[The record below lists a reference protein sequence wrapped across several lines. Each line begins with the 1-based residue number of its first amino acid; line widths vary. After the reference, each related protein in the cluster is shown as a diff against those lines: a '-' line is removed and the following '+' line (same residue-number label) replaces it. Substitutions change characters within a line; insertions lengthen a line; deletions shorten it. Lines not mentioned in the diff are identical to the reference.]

1 MAKTINPSK
10 LLPSAKS
17 TAIVRVGK
25 PNIIAK
31 TSPLSK
37 GLLATRQSKDATDA
51 NNKLVK
57 VDKFLKSD
65 LIVSQKKAEVK
76 RKDTEKEDFA
86 EAEKKLELPKFK
98 GIKLPGISLP
108 SLGFMDRVKRFIF
121 FTALGWALPKILEFL
136 PKLEGFANIIG
147 GVYNF
152 AEGLFGK
159 LFDGFM
165 SLVKFGGDL
174 KDKTLGFIATAKA
187 GVGGNYQKE
196 FDKLEK
202 QFNTFVNAS
211 IIAGVL
217 SADIGLAAEFLER
230 KLGRKLTP
238 QELKEFGVKPGSVE
252 GRAIQR
258 PGTKAERA
266 AAKQQ
271 KRIQGAELRAAA
283 KKPKPKPSL
292 WQKLTGG
299 LKSKFAGVAGKLAKP
314 FSKFAGA
321 AIPGLGA
328 AIGFADAQARSKSGD
343 KLGAFLAGLSASLDA
358 FTAAVAVAGL
368 ASAATGVGLPAAA
381 VLATAATAAGAISM
395 SIDVVLLIRDILK
408 AFGVPVFN
416 KGGRVVRKY
425 QGGGNTRGGRPVGAS
440 KRRGITPAT
449 RKIKQTKPPKSQP
462 GRDVGGENKIKR
474 LYPNTGKRFITEQE
488 WRDSGSTLTYNE
500 YLVQERQNE
509 GKKPNPYKALT
520 STAKILKEIPLVGGI
535 MGAAV
540 DIALGQKPDVNVYRS
555 LSAGIGSLVESLA
568 NQKTNQSVT
577 SLMRNIKGFAE
588 GGKVPASREL
598 KGDYRSLSSGD
609 MIAKVLGPTIDQRV
623 NEAIQSIQKEL
634 QKRKEGAPG
643 QPPGQPPGP
652 SRTDDGAPP
661 GDYDS
666 GKTGSYASG
675 AYIGE
680 PGDTDGQQTGLDM
693 NLSGGIGTP
702 IYAPRDLIYRS
713 KGTDGNP
720 SVGLNGTPD
729 VLGPSGSGFGYYGAY
744 YFKEG
749 NKEYEVLMGH
759 FRDTPYKGSKDGQV
773 IPKGTLLGY
782 QGASGRTIGAGGK
795 PYPHISLHLNG
806 IGFSASNQK
815 LVEFADSLVKS
826 GGTKAK
832 DPPSTAKGT
841 SIASWYGPDF
851 YGNQT
856 ADNTGKYILK
866 RDSLWV
872 AHKTL
877 PFGTRVKFTYNGK
890 TITLPV
896 RDRGPFEPGRDWDLT
911 EAAAEQIG
919 LKTGSRSGT
928 GSVQYEILG
937 KQGGGLISPRKPN
950 RPIPNSFASYE
961 TYGSGMMIA
970 IQPIIV
976 EKQVPVS
983 GGGNKMIAFPVP
995 VAVNSNIDN
1004 AFIGG

>member
-1 MAKTINPSK
+1 MAKTINPAK

-37 GLLATRQSKDATDA
+37 GLLAKRENVDATDA

-65 LIVSQKKAEVK
+65 LLVSKKKAEVT
-76 RKDTEKEDFA
+76 RKDKEKEDFA

-159 LFDGFM
+159 LFNGFM

-196 FDKLEK
+196 FDTLEK

-217 SADIGLAAEFLER
+217 AADIGSAAVDEYNKQR
-230 KLGRKLTP
+230 KKGQKPEPGKPTAKAGAKVTTGRGG
-238 QELKEFGVKPGSVE
+238 E
-252 GRAIQR
+252 
-258 PGTKAERA
+258 
-266 AAKQQ
+266 
-271 KRIQGAELRAAA
+271 
-283 KKPKPKPSL
+283 KPKGKPKVTTGKGGKVPG
-292 WQKLTGG
+292 WWNKIFKGPFAKLKGP
-299 LKSKFAGVAGKLAKP
+299 LSR
-314 FSKFAGA
+314 FAGA
-321 AIPGLGA
+321 AVPGLGA
-328 AIGFADAQARSKSGD
+328 AVGAADATARFKAGD
-343 KLGAFLAGLSASLDA
+343 KIGGALASVSSGLDA
-358 FTAAVAVAGL
+358 ITTVL
-368 ASAATGVGLPAAA
+368 ALTGVGLPAAA
-381 VLATAATAAGAISM
+381 IFGGVSIG
-395 SIDVVLLIRDILK
+395 IDVILLIRDIAK
-408 AFGVPVFN
+408 AFFPFIPMFSR
-416 KGGRVVRKY
+416 GGRVVRRY
-425 QGGGNTRGGRPVGAS
+425 QGGGTTRGGRPVGAP
-440 KRRGITPAT
+440 KRRGITPAS
-449 RKIKQTKPPKSQP
+449 RKLKQTRPSKSQP

-488 WRDSGSTLTYNE
+488 WRDSGSTLSYNE

-520 STAKILKEIPLVGGI
+520 TTSKILKEIPLVGGI

-555 LSAGIGSLVESLA
+555 LSAGIGSLVENLA
-568 NQKTNQSVT
+568 NQKSNQSVT

-588 GGKVPASREL
+588 GGNVPASKEL

-643 QPPGQPPGP
+643 QPSGPPGADGDVP
-652 SRTDDGAPP
+652 GAKLRDGSNAKIEADLLDYYTVLYGKNAAIGIVANLRRESGYRTSTPDNSSYEGMAQWSRNDRWPKFVKWAESKGLDPYNRNAQAQYIAVELKQLGTDKRIAQA
-661 GDYDS
+661 
-666 GKTGSYASG
+666 KTAEEAASIFYNEFERG
-675 AYIGE
+675 AYSKPVKGNSYNPDNPHENKNKAFAQDISGRNPDIGKRS
-680 PGDTDGQQTGLDM
+680 GDVVIKPLTPSGQYTVNEMGTK
-693 NLSGGIGTP
+693 LSG
-702 IYAPRDLIYRS
+702 DLGDFMKSWGGVPGSIWQHSRHGGQGKRNY
-713 KGTDGNP
+713 P
-720 SVGLNGTPD
+720 SYHNVD
-729 VLGPSGSGFGYYGAY
+729 RAIDLGANAN
-744 YFKEG
+744 E
-749 NKEYEVLMGH
+749 
-759 FRDTPYKGSKDGQV
+759 
-773 IPKGTLLGY
+773 
-782 QGASGRTIGAGGK
+782 QG
-795 PYPHISLHLNG
+795 P
-806 IGFSASNQK
+806 
-815 LVEFADSLVKS
+815 
-826 GGTKAK
+826 
-832 DPPSTAKGT
+832 
-841 SIASWYGPDF
+841 
-851 YGNQT
+851 
-856 ADNTGKYILK
+856 ILK
-866 RDSLWV
+866 KIEEFNRLKAVKPVQLLHAGNDSTGGHDDHVHV
-872 AHKTL
+872 A
-877 PFGTRVKFTYNGK
+877 Y
-890 TITLPV
+890 
-896 RDRGPFEPGRDWDLT
+896 
-911 EAAAEQIG
+911 
-919 LKTGSRSGT
+919 
-928 GSVQYEILG
+928 
-937 KQGGGLISPRKPN
+937 QGGGPISPRKPN

-961 TYGSGMMIA
+961 TYGSGMVIA

-995 VAVNSNIDN
+995 VAVNSNMDN

>member
-17 TAIVRVGK
+17 TAIVKVGK
-25 PNIIAK
+25 PNIISK
-31 TSPLSK
+31 TSSLYK
-37 GLLATRQSKDATDA
+37 GLIASKKSSAIVKSEGAIDT

-65 LIVSQKKAEVK
+65 LIVSKKKAEVK
-76 RKDTEKEDFA
+76 RKETEKEDFA
-86 EAEKKLELPKFK
+86 EAEKKLETPQSKKF
-98 GIKLPGISLP
+98 KLPGISLP

-136 PKLEGFANIIG
+136 PKLQGFANIIG

-217 SADIGLAAEFLER
+217 AADIGGAAVDEYNKWR
-230 KLGRKLTP
+230 KKNVEPGKPKPAGEPRKPT
-238 QELKEFGVKPGSVE
+238 VTE
-252 GRAIQR
+252 GR
-258 PGTKAERA
+258 G
-266 AAKQQ
+266 
-271 KRIQGAELRAAA
+271 G
-283 KKPKPKPSL
+283 KPPSGKPKITGDVKPKPSL

-299 LKSKFAGVAGKLAKP
+299 LKSKFSGVAGKLAKP
-314 FSKFAGA
+314 FQKFAGA

-408 AFGVPVFN
+408 AFGVPMFN
-416 KGGRVVRKY
+416 KGGRVVRRY
-425 QGGGNTRGGRPVGAS
+425 QGGGTTRGGRPVGAP

-488 WRDSGSTLTYNE
+488 WRDSGSTKSYTQ
-500 YLVQERQNE
+500 YLVDERQNE

-520 STAKILKEIPLVGGI
+520 TTAKILKDIPLVGGI

-540 DIALGQKPDVNVYRS
+540 DIALGQKPDVNFYRS

-588 GGKVPASREL
+588 GGNVPASREL

-643 QPPGQPPGP
+643 QPPGPPGP
-652 SRTDDGAPP
+652 DDTPGARLIDGSNAQIEADLLEYYTALYGKNAAIGIVANLRRESGYRTATPDNTRFEGMAQWSRNDRWPKFVKWAENKGLNPYDRNAQAQYVAVELKQLGTDKRIVKAKTPEEAASIFYNEFERGAHSKPVKGNSYNPDNPHENKNKAFVQDISGRNPDIGKRTSQVVVPP
-661 GDYDS
+661 RPTPS
-666 GKTGSYASG
+666 NTG
-675 AYIGE
+675 
-680 PGDTDGQQTGLDM
+680 
-693 NLSGGIGTP
+693 
-702 IYAPRDLIYRS
+702 YAPRSPGNFNAIEYITGDPSQSANYDLDGHGLQSNYHDHIAFRTVADKERAKKALRDAGIKIGSEYRPGDDGYHGANLAIDIPGYQWG
-713 KGTDGNP
+713 GT
-720 SVGLNGTPD
+720 
-729 VLGPSGSGFGYYGAY
+729 GAI
-744 YFKEG
+744 G
-749 NKEYEVLMGH
+749 QKEYE
-759 FRDTPYKGSKDGQV
+759 GSK
-773 IPKGTLLGY
+773 K
-782 QGASGRTIGAGGK
+782 
-795 PYPHISLHLNG
+795 
-806 IGFSASNQK
+806 
-815 LVEFADSLVKS
+815 
-826 GGTKAK
+826 
-832 DPPSTAKGT
+832 
-841 SIASWYGPDF
+841 
-851 YGNQT
+851 
-856 ADNTGKYILK
+856 
-866 RDSLWV
+866 
-872 AHKTL
+872 
-877 PFGTRVKFTYNGK
+877 
-890 TITLPV
+890 V
-896 RDRGPFEPGRDWDLT
+896 R
-911 EAAAEQIG
+911 
-919 LKTGSRSGT
+919 S
-928 GSVQYEILG
+928 ILG
-937 KQGGGLISPRKPN
+937 LQAGGLISPKKPN
-950 RPIPNSFASYE
+950 HPIPNSFAPYE

-1004 AFIGG
+1004 AFLGG